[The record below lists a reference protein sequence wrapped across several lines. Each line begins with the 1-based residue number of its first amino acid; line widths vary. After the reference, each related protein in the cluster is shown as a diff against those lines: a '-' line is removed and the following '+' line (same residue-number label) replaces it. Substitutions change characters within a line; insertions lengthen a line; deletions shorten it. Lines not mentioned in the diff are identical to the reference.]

1 MFSIQPRSLP
11 GDALLNTYRAN
22 GAYSDC
28 YATDIDGAVSHKQ
41 FVTAFYTTAL
51 FKLERTILNWAVS
64 RPSTDAQAEQ
74 LASGATDAFA
84 AWHVEKRCENQL
96 LIVGLSWRTRAWLMV
111 VPLRTDSGPATRLY
125 FGSAVVP
132 VESAKTGRPT
142 LGLGFRALLGF
153 HKIYS
158 KALLRAAKSRL
169 NAQRMSMRPDN
180 VADERMP

>member
-51 FKLERTILNWAVS
+51 FKLERMILNWAVS
-64 RPSTDAQAEQ
+64 RPSSDAQAGR

-96 LIVGLSWRTRAWLMV
+96 LIVGLSWAHKSLADGRSVENGQRPSNAFVLWV
-111 VPLRTDSGPATRLY
+111 SSRSGRKRQNRQAHTWTGFPCFAGFSQDLLEGTAARRQVSTECTTNEYATR
-125 FGSAVVP
+125 
-132 VESAKTGRPT
+132 
-142 LGLGFRALLGF
+142 
-153 HKIYS
+153 
-158 KALLRAAKSRL
+158 
-169 NAQRMSMRPDN
+169 QRG
-180 VADERMP
+180 